1 MSPTPRAKLLSRAIL
16 AGTSAYLAGQVVH
29 TVLNTN
35 RWPFCTFNM
44 FAYHKRDQ
52 ALQMRVRLVTD
63 DGGTVGPTDPWSLL
77 PLEFF
82 RVVSVLERVF
92 YAQDDIEVRDRFCR
106 QTLERLNRRGW
117 RAWDEVKASF
127 SAGPG
132 RRFVAM
138 ELYFVE
144 VDFRTCSPFD
154 RTSVT
159 SAELVHRYDPE
170 GVVAEQPEAELWWF
184 AEPFAEETEETE
196 KKEEAG
202 HAA

>member
-1 MSPTPRAKLLSRAIL
+1 MSPVPRAKLLSRAIL
-16 AGTSAYLAGQVVH
+16 AGTSAYLVGQVVH

-52 ALQMRVRLVTD
+52 ALQMRVRLFTD
-63 DGGTVGPTDPWSLL
+63 DGEAIGPTDPWSLL

-92 YAQDDIEVRDRFCR
+92 HAQDDIEVRDRFCR
-106 QTLERLNRRGW
+106 QALERLNRRSR

-127 SAGPG
+127 RPGPG

-154 RTSVT
+154 RTEVT
-159 SAELVHRYDPE
+159 WAELVHRYDPT
-170 GVVAEQPEAELWWF
+170 GVVAPRQEAGLWRFVEPLVDEAERN
-184 AEPFAEETEETE
+184 
-196 KKEEAG
+196 EEAE

>member
-1 MSPTPRAKLLSRAIL
+1 MFHAPRAKLLSRAIV
-16 AGTSAYLAGQVVH
+16 AGTSLYLAGQVWH
-29 TVLNTN
+29 TVTNTN

-44 FAYHKRDQ
+44 FAYHKRDR
-52 ALQMRVRLVTD
+52 ALQMRVRLFTD
-63 DGGTVGPTDPWSLL
+63 DGRVIGPADPWSLL

-92 YAQDDIEVRDRFCR
+92 HSQDDIAARDRFCR
-106 QTLERLNRRGW
+106 HTLDRLNRRRW
-117 RAWDEVKASF
+117 PAWDEVKASF
-127 SAGPG
+127 SPGAG

-154 RTSVT
+154 RSHVL

-170 GVVAEQPEAELWWF
+170 GAVREKSPESVWRLAP
-184 AEPFAEETEETE
+184 AGDDAVDEE
-196 KKEEAG
+196 KE
-202 HAA
+202 AACAV